1 MTTQKVEYVGMH
13 MQKPDWFNEYDER
26 NAKEHA
32 ALMAIT
38 EAQRN
43 QLATVLT
50 NQDTILERLEDI
62 QSRLP

>member
-1 MTTQKVEYVGMH
+1 MTTQ
-13 MQKPDWFNEYDER
+13 MQKPDWFNEYDEK

-38 EAQRN
+38 EAQGN